1 VRALRVVLLVTAA
14 LLPGAARAVVPGA
27 VSSTAVYVCEYRAIG
42 ALNPDPKLRN
52 QDRYAGRFCP
62 FGVLPRDY
70 ALARQVIGRDPEPYS
85 GYFFVN
91 ARTRHIDA
99 QLVAAAKAGIR
110 QVVVLGAGYDSRAY
124 RFHAAYPKLAF
135 FEVDL
140 PPMVAAKRKAVEGI
154 FGKLPRQVHYVP
166 IDFNTQTLESALAA
180 AGYDPAKKS
189 LFILEGV
196 MMYVNDAG
204 NDATFEFIGR
214 HSAPGSRVVYDY
226 VLRRAVEGD
235 FDGLYAA
242 ETTVKAVAALGEPF
256 VTGWTPAEAAA
267 FAARHGLTVVEDLD
281 DSELTRRY
289 LTDSRGKPDG
299 RLPNWQRIIDAVVP

>member
-1 VRALRVVLLVTAA
+1 VRGLRVVFLIAAA
-14 LLPGAARAVVPGA
+14 LPLSAAIAVVPGA

-42 ALNPDPKLRN
+42 ARNPDPKLRN
-52 QDRYAGRFCP
+52 PDRLAGKLCPSTGMPQDF
-62 FGVLPRDY
+62 
-70 ALARQVIGRDPEPYS
+70 ALARQVMDRDPERYS

-91 ARTRHIDA
+91 ARTLHIDA

-124 RFHAAYPKLAF
+124 RFHKAYPKTVF

-140 PPMVAAKRKAVEGI
+140 PPMIAAKQGAVASV
-154 FGKLPRQVHYVP
+154 FGSLPRQVRYVP
-166 IDFNTQTLESALAA
+166 IDFNTQTLESVLAA
-180 AGYDPAKKS
+180 AGYDRAKKS

-204 NDATFEFIGR
+204 NDATFAFVGS

-235 FDGLYAA
+235 FNGLYAA
-242 ETTVKAVAALGEPF
+242 ETTVKGVAALGEPF

-267 FAARHGLTVVEDLD
+267 FAAKHGLTVVEDLD
-281 DSELTRRY
+281 DTELTRRY
-289 LTDSRGKPDG
+289 LLDSRGRPDG
-299 RLPNWQRIIDAVVP
+299 RLPDWQRIIDAVVR